1 MLGLGTDFDGVE
13 GNLEIDHPDKM
24 ELLFNELVKRGIS
37 ERVID
42 KVASGNVLRIIKEA
56 MK

>member
-1 MLGLGTDFDGVE
+1 
-13 GNLEIDHPDKM
+13 M
-24 ELLFNELVKRGIS
+24 ELLFDELVKRGIS
-37 ERVID
+37 ERAID